1 MGGWRAIFK
10 KEMRLYFGSPV
21 AYVVFTFFLLI
32 TGWFFSQIFLF
43 YSDASMRSFMQP
55 QFGQNLNVVDNVM
68 RPLFSNMSIWI
79 LIVFPL
85 ITMRLFSEEKRS
97 GTIELLLTYP
107 VRDGEVLAGKY
118 LAALALYVILLGLT
132 LLYPGL
138 VAYFTRVEWGPIL
151 TGYLGLVLMGALFL
165 AVGVLM
171 SSLTENQLVAGIATL
186 AVLLGIWVIGW
197 GAEFAGG
204 NVRTVLQYLSIGDHL
219 EGFTRGLIDTKD
231 LVYFVTGVA
240 LALFFTLRSLESKRW
255 RA

>member
-1 MGGWRAIFK
+1 MGWLPIFK

-21 AYVVFTFFLLI
+21 AYVVFTFFLLLS
-32 TGWFFSQIFLF
+32 GWFFSNIFLF

-79 LIVFPL
+79 LIVLPL
-85 ITMRLFSEEKRS
+85 ITMRLFAEEKRA

-107 VRDGEVLAGKY
+107 VRDGEILAGKY
-118 LAALALYVILLGLT
+118 LAALALYLILLGLT

-151 TGYLGLVLMGALFL
+151 TGYLGLVLTGAIFL
-165 AVGVLM
+165 AVGVLI
-171 SSLTENQLVAGIATL
+171 SSLTENQIVAGIVTL
-186 AVLLGIWVIGW
+186 AVLLGFWVIGW
-197 GAEFAGG
+197 GAESAGG

-231 LVYFVTGVA
+231 LVYYVTGVA
-240 LALFFTLRSLESKRW
+240 LALFLTLRSLESKRW
-255 RA
+255 KG

>member
-1 MGGWRAIFK
+1 MRWLPVFK

-55 QFGQNLNVVDNVM
+55 QFGQSLNVVDNVM
-68 RPLFSNMSIWI
+68 RPLFNNMSIWI
-79 LIVFPL
+79 LIILPL
-85 ITMRLFSEEKRS
+85 ITMRLFAEEKRA

-107 VRDGEVLAGKY
+107 VRDGEILAGKY
-118 LAALALYVILLGLT
+118 LAALALYLILLGLT

-151 TGYLGLVLMGALFL
+151 SGYLGLVLTGAVFL
-165 AVGVLM
+165 AVGVLI
-171 SSLTENQLVAGIATL
+171 SSLTENQIVAGFGTFG
-186 AVLLGIWVIGW
+186 VLLAFWVIGW

-204 NVRTVLQYLSIGDHL
+204 SLRSVLQYLSIGDHL

-231 LVYFVTGVA
+231 LVYYVTGVG
-240 LALFFTLRSLESKRW
+240 LALFLTLRSLESKRW
-255 RA
+255 RG